1 MATSATDAQVSTTA
15 LHLLP
20 LSLGPLLTAVLCDAD
35 PCPDPTTYVTE
46 GGQYCDQATDDDT
59 AAGKPPA
66 PLSPPKPRQKR
77 TVGSLGFCLH
87 RVSRG
92 LRVHA

>member
-1 MATSATDAQVSTTA
+1 M
-15 LHLLP
+15 LLSQLP
-20 LSLGPLLTAVLCDAD
+20 FPNVVVLCVAD

-66 PLSPPKPRQKR
+66 PLSPPKHSSP
-77 TVGSLGFCLH
+77 
-87 RVSRG
+87 
-92 LRVHA
+92 